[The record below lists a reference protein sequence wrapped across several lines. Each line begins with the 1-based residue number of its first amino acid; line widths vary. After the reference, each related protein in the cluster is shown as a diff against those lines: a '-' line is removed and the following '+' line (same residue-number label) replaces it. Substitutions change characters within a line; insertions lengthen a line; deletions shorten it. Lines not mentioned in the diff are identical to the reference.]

1 MKDYIE
7 IDNLIVFANHGVFDE
22 EKTMGQRFMISLKL
36 YTDVATA
43 AKTDDITKSI
53 NYGEVC
59 EFATEFTKT
68 HRAKLIERAGE
79 ELAYALL
86 DKYPTLSGIEV
97 QFKKPWAPIGLPV
110 DNVLVNI
117 TRRREVAYISLG
129 SNMGDKK
136 GYLDFAIDK
145 LNKNPYCKVLKVSDY
160 IETKPVGGVEQD
172 DFLNACAE
180 IETVLPPYELLALL
194 NEIENE
200 AGRVREIHWG
210 PRTLD
215 LDLLLY
221 GNEIISTEKL
231 TIPHI
236 EMTKREF
243 VLRPLAQIAPY
254 ALHPLKGE
262 RVADLLEALTK

>member
-1 MKDYIE
+1 MRDYIE

-36 YTDVATA
+36 YTDITIA

-59 EFATEFTKT
+59 EFVTEFTKN

-86 DKYPTLSGIEV
+86 NKYETLSGVEV

-117 TRRREVAYISLG
+117 KREKAIAYIGLG
-129 SNMGDKK
+129 SNMNDKK
-136 GYLDFAIDK
+136 AYLDKAIES
-145 LNKNPYCKVLKVSDY
+145 LNNDYCKVLKVSSY
-160 IETKPVGGVEQD
+160 IETAPVGGVEQD
-172 DFLNACAE
+172 NFLNACCE
-180 IETVLPPYELLALL
+180 VETVLPPYELLSLL
-194 NEIENE
+194 NDIENE

-221 GNEIISTEKL
+221 GNEIISTERL
-231 TIPHI
+231 TVPHI

-243 VLRPLAQIAPY
+243 VLRPLTEIAPY
-254 ALHPLKGE
+254 AVHPLRGK
-262 RVADLLEALTK
+262 RVAELLEELGK

>member
-7 IDNLIVFANHGVFDE
+7 IDNLIVFANHGVYDE

-36 YTDVATA
+36 YTDIATP

-59 EFATEFTKT
+59 EFATEFTKI

-86 DKYPTLSGIEV
+86 KKYPTLSGVEV

-110 DNVLVNI
+110 DNVLVNV
-117 TRRREVAYISLG
+117 TRKKTLAYIGLG
-129 SNMGDKK
+129 SNVGDKK
-136 GYLDFAIDK
+136 GYLDFAIEK
-145 LNKNPYCKVLKVSDY
+145 LNNDYCNVKKVSTY
-160 IETKPVGGVEQD
+160 IETVPVGNVPQD
-172 DFLNACAE
+172 NYLNACAE
-180 IETVLPPYELLALL
+180 VETVLPPYELLALL
-194 NEIENE
+194 NEIEAE
-200 AGRVREIHWG
+200 AGRVRDIHWG

-221 GNEIISTEKL
+221 GDEIISTEKL
-231 TIPHI
+231 TVPHI

-243 VLRPLAQIAPY
+243 VLQPLAEIAPY
-254 ALHPLKGE
+254 AVHPLKRK
-262 RVADLLEALTK
+262 RVAELLEELEK

>member
-36 YTDVATA
+36 YCDITAA

-59 EFATEFTKT
+59 EFVTEFTKT

-86 DKYPTLSGIEV
+86 LKYPTLAGVNV

-110 DNVLVNI
+110 DNVMVNL
-117 TRRREVAYISLG
+117 TRERTVAYIGLG
-129 SNMGDKK
+129 SNMGDKE
-136 GYLDFAIDK
+136 GYLNFAINK
-145 LNKNPYCKVLKVSDY
+145 LNESPYCDVIKVSEY
-160 IETKPVGGVEQD
+160 IATAPVGGVEQE
-172 DFLNACAE
+172 DFINACAE
-180 IETVLPPYELLALL
+180 VVTVLPPYEFLSLL
-194 NEIENE
+194 NEIEAE
-200 AGRVREIHWG
+200 AGRTREIHWG

-221 GNEIISTEKL
+221 GDGVISTEKL
-231 TIPHI
+231 TVPHI
-236 EMTKREF
+236 EMAKREF
-243 VLRPLAQIAPY
+243 VLKPLAQIAPY
-254 ALHPLKGE
+254 ALHPVKGK
-262 RVADLLEALTK
+262 RVAELLEELSK

>member
-7 IDNLIVFANHGVFDE
+7 IDNLIVFANHGVYDE

-36 YTDVATA
+36 YTDIATP

-59 EFATEFTKT
+59 EFVTEFTKT
-68 HRAKLIERAGE
+68 NRAKLIERAGE
-79 ELAYALL
+79 EIAYALL
-86 DKYPTLSGIEV
+86 KKYDILKGVEV

-110 DNVLVNI
+110 DNVLVNV
-117 TRRREVAYISLG
+117 TREKTLAYIGLG

-136 GYLDFAIDK
+136 AYLDNAIEK
-145 LNKNPYCKVLKVSDY
+145 LNNEFSKVLKVSEY
-160 IETKPVGGVEQD
+160 IETEPVGGVEQD
-172 DFLNACAE
+172 NFLNACCE
-180 IETVLPPYELLALL
+180 IETVLPPYELLKML
-194 NEIENE
+194 NDIENE

-221 GNEIISTEKL
+221 GNEIISTERL
-231 TIPHI
+231 TVPHI
-236 EMTKREF
+236 EMAKREF
-243 VLRPLAQIAPY
+243 VLRPLAEIAPY
-254 ALHPLKGE
+254 AVHPLKCK
-262 RVADLLEALTK
+262 RVAELLEELGK

>member
-7 IDNLIVFANHGVFDE
+7 IDNLIVFANHGVYDE
-22 EKTMGQRFMISLKL
+22 EKKMGQRFMISLKL
-36 YTDVATA
+36 YTDITTA

-68 HRAKLIERAGE
+68 HRAKLIERAGA

-86 DKYPTLSGIEV
+86 KKYTTLSGVEV

-110 DNVLVNI
+110 DNVLVNV
-117 TRRREVAYISLG
+117 TREKTVAYIGLG

-136 GYLDFAIDK
+136 AFLDKAIER
-145 LNKNPYCKVLKVSDY
+145 LNNDYCKVLKVSEY
-160 IETKPVGGVEQD
+160 IETAPVGEVPQD
-172 DFLNACAE
+172 NFLNACAE
-180 IETVLPPYELLALL
+180 VETVLPPYELLELL
-194 NEIENE
+194 NEIEAE

-221 GNEIISTEKL
+221 GNEVISTEKL
-231 TIPHI
+231 TVPHI
-236 EMTKREF
+236 EMAKREF
-243 VLRPLAQIAPY
+243 VLRPLAEIAPY
-254 ALHPLKGE
+254 AVHPLKCK
-262 RVADLLEALTK
+262 RVAELLEELEK

>member
-36 YTDVATA
+36 YTDITLA

-59 EFATEFTKT
+59 EFATEFTKS

-86 DKYPTLSGIEV
+86 EKYPTLSGVEV

-110 DNVLVNI
+110 DNVLVNV
-117 TRRREVAYISLG
+117 TRKREVTYIGLG

-136 GYLDFAIDK
+136 GYLDFAINK
-145 LNKNPYCKVLKVSDY
+145 LNESKFCKVLKASDY

-172 DFLNACAE
+172 NFLNACAE
-180 IETVLPPYELLALL
+180 VETVLPPFELLSLL
-194 NEIENE
+194 NEIEAE

-221 GNEIISTEKL
+221 GNEVISTEKL
-231 TIPHI
+231 TVPHI
-236 EMTKREF
+236 EMAKREF
-243 VLRPLAQIAPY
+243 VLRPLAEIAPY
-254 ALHPLKGE
+254 AVHPLKGK
-262 RVADLLEALTK
+262 RVAELLEELEK

>member
-7 IDNLIVFANHGVFDE
+7 IDNLIVFANHGVYDE
-22 EKTMGQRFMISLKL
+22 EKKMGQRFMISLKL
-36 YTDVATA
+36 YTDITTA

-59 EFATEFTKT
+59 EFVTEFTKT

-79 ELAYALL
+79 ELTYALL
-86 DKYPTLSGIEV
+86 KKYPTLSGVEV

-110 DNVLVNI
+110 DNVLVNV
-117 TRRREVAYISLG
+117 TREKTVAYIGLG

-136 GYLDFAIDK
+136 AHLDKAIER
-145 LNKNPYCKVLKVSDY
+145 LNNDYCKVLKVSNY
-160 IETKPVGGVEQD
+160 IETAPVGDVPQD
-172 DFLNACAE
+172 NYINACAE
-180 IETVLPPYELLALL
+180 VETVLPPYELLSLL
-194 NEIENE
+194 NEIERE

-221 GNEIISTEKL
+221 GNEVISTEKL
-231 TIPHI
+231 TVPHM
-236 EMTKREF
+236 EMVKREF
-243 VLRPLAQIAPY
+243 VLRPLAEIAPY
-254 ALHPLKGE
+254 AVHPLKCK
-262 RVADLLEALTK
+262 RVAELLEELEK